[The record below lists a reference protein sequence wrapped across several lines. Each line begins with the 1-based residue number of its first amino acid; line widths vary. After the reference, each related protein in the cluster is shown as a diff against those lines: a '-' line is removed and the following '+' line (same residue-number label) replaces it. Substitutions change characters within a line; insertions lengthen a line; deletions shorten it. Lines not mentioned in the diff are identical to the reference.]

1 MPWPCMFNCVDW
13 TEVVHIAAAV
23 FLLYAF
29 FVCALLG
36 IGVLTASDDYN
47 ENRREKDD

>member
-1 MPWPCMFNCVDW
+1 M
-13 TEVVHIAAAV
+13 TEIAIAV
-23 FLLYAF
+23 FLLFAF

-47 ENRREKDD
+47 ENRRSDDD

>member
-1 MPWPCMFNCVDW
+1 MCIK
-13 TEVVHIAAAV
+13 IAIAV
-23 FLLYAF
+23 FLLFAF